1 MIARSRTGRPW
12 IASAALAGALV
23 CPAALPAQNPEPI
36 EPLVIRVS
44 DAWAAP
50 GAQAAIVMRTYASR
64 PVRRGKIVVRRS
76 AGFALG
82 GGGTAPIE
90 SWDSAVLFNAAGET
104 LPVDLVPTQD
114 GLGIELDFL
123 DNATFDFNRTDGVVA
138 VLYATVAAAATPGDY
153 PLLGDDAASELR
165 DPEDDAVLFELK
177 PGELRIRSASAP
189 VELGSGDV
197 EVHPGSGAEIEIG
210 TGERF
215 AIGSG
220 TLVLNYDP
228 AILLQGAEPTVTAD
242 PRHGLAN
249 LTVDTSIP
257 GTIEIGIES
266 PDGSLNSEV
275 PGDLLVVHL
284 PTDPAI
290 PLGTDSPLTFGVGTE
305 LFDPS
310 QAPID
315 VFYEGGFLQFR
326 SDPGIFTDNF
336 GIGDLGWWQLQP

>member
-1 MIARSRTGRPW
+1 MPARARAARPW
-12 IASAALAGALV
+12 IASVALAGGLLF
-23 CPAALPAQNPEPI
+23 PATLLAQNPEPI

-50 GAQAAIVMRTYASR
+50 GGQAAIVLRTYASR

-76 AGFALG
+76 AGLALG
-82 GGGTAPIE
+82 GGASAPIE

-104 LPVDLVPTQD
+104 LPIDLVPTQD

-123 DNATFDFNRTDGVVA
+123 DNLTFDFNRTDGVVA
-138 VLYATVAAAATPGDY
+138 VLYATVAAGAAPGDY

-165 DPEDDAVLFELK
+165 DPEDDAVLLHLR
-177 PGELRIRSASAP
+177 PGELRIRAASAP

-197 EVHPGSGAEIEIG
+197 EVHPGSGARIEIG

-228 AILLQGAEPTVTAD
+228 AILLEGAEPTLTTDV
-242 PRHGLAN
+242 RHGLAN
-249 LTVDTSIP
+249 LTIDASVP

-275 PGDLLVVHL
+275 PGDLFVVHL

-290 PLGTDSPLTFGVGTE
+290 PLGTDSPLTFGIGTE

-315 VFYEGGFLQFR
+315 VFFEGGFLQFR
-326 SDPGIFTDNF
+326 ADPGVFHDNF
-336 GIGDLGWWQLQP
+336 GIGDLGWWQLGP